1 MWYSMEE
8 AAVNRGTGCGSGI
21 RRHGECMRTP
31 KMQMKSK
38 RGDFMVIRQHMQFL
52 SNDSITLVHAVK
64 WVPEGEVKAVLQIS
78 HGMCEFVERY
88 DEFAVFLAERGVL
101 VVGNDHLGHGE
112 SIRSKEEYGYFAEE
126 NGNSTLIKD
135 LHRLRKMGR
144 RIIRTRHISCWGIVW
159 GRSWRGSISAAM
171 GKGWPGRLSWEPGTI
186 RGT

>member
-88 DEFAVFLAERGVL
+88 DDFAVFLA
-101 VVGNDHLGHGE
+101 
-112 SIRSKEEYGYFAEE
+112 
-126 NGNSTLIKD
+126 
-135 LHRLRKMGR
+135 
-144 RIIRTRHISCWGIVW
+144 
-159 GRSWRGSISAAM
+159 
-171 GKGWPGRLSWEPGTI
+171 
-186 RGT
+186 